1 LENNEIVKKGLTEKE
16 ILDSFLPSKDN
27 FSGPLTFIGLSLYDI
42 QNSKFDNKQ
51 YEVNDADTQKNFT
64 TLINLMFNGVLGILC
79 YTITLFFMVII
90 AFLRIFL
97 LWMFIILSPLLI
109 LINQFEKELS

>member
-1 LENNEIVKKGLTEKE
+1 MKNNKIVKKELTEKE
-16 ILDSFLPSKDN
+16 ILDSFLPSRDN

-42 QNSKFDNKQ
+42 QNSKFDNK
-51 YEVNDADTQKNFT
+51 YGVNNADTQKNFT